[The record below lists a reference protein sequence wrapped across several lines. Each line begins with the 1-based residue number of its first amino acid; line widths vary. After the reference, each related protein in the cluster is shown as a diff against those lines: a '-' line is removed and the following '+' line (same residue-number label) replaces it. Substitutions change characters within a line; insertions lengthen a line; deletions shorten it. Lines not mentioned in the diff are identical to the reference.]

1 MAAQSRRMCA
11 ALRLVWAGFEFE
23 FVIELLFA
31 DIFTDYAIENLPG
44 CARRTAEGGCP
55 HISAPTPN
63 IGFAPDH
70 YFARINRRSPSAII
84 RNAKAAIQ
92 IATKRQ
98 RCWLGLVPDTTTSS
112 WADTKVKIDFLK
124 DLQSNK
130 YGSPAT
136 RQ

>member
-1 MAAQSRRMCA
+1 CA
-11 ALRLVWAGFEFE
+11 ALRRPLAGFVCGFDS
-23 FVIELLFA
+23 VIDSLGTSPRLLLAVF
-31 DIFTDYAIENLPG
+31 
-44 CARRTAEGGCP
+44 
-55 HISAPTPN
+55 
-63 IGFAPDH
+63 

-98 RCWLGLVPDTTTSS
+98 RRWLGLVPDTTTSS

-136 RQ
+136 KK